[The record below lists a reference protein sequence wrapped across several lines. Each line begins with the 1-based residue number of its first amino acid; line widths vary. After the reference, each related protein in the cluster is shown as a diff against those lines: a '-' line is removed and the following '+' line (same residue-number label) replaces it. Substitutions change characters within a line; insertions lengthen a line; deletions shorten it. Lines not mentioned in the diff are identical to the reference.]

1 MSSTDIFRLDGKR
14 VFITGASSGFGAHFA
29 VVLAAA
35 GATVVLGARRTGKLE
50 ETAARVRAAG
60 GKAETVKLDV
70 SSEASVKAAFDAM
83 PAPDVVIN
91 NAGINIEASTLD
103 LTGDEW
109 DRVVDTNVKGMWMVS
124 REAIR
129 LWINEKRPG
138 NIINIA
144 SILGMRVQSQL
155 AAYTASKAAAIQLT
169 RSLAIDYARH
179 NIRVNAICPGYFE
192 TDINRDWFR
201 TEGGQK
207 MIKRV
212 PFRRLGNLPELDG
225 PLLLLASDA
234 SSYMSGSCVVV
245 DGAHTQST
253 L

>member
-29 VVLAAA
+29 DVLAAA
-35 GATVVLGARRTGKLE
+35 GATVVLGARRAGKLE

-60 GKAETVKLDV
+60 GKAETLKLDV

-109 DRVVDTNVKGMWMVS
+109 DRVVNTNVKGMWMVS

-144 SILGMRVQSQL
+144 SILGLRVQSQL
-155 AAYTASKAAAIQLT
+155 AVYTASKAAAIQLT

>member
-129 LWINEKRPG
+129 LWLNEKRPG

-144 SILGMRVQSQL
+144 SILGLRVQSQL

-179 NIRVNAICPGYFE
+179 SIRVNAICPGYFE

>member
-83 PAPDVVIN
+83 PAPDIVIN

-144 SILGMRVQSQL
+144 SILGLRVQSQL

>member
-1 MSSTDIFRLDGKR
+1 MSCTDIFRLDGKR

-35 GATVVLGARRTGKLE
+35 GATVVLGARRAGKLE

-179 NIRVNAICPGYFE
+179 NIRVNTICPGYFE
-192 TDINRDWFR
+192 TDINRDWFS

-245 DGAHTQST
+245 DGAHTQCT

>member
-144 SILGMRVQSQL
+144 SILGLRVQSQL

>member
-83 PAPDVVIN
+83 PAPDIVIN

-129 LWINEKRPG
+129 LWLNEKRPG

-144 SILGMRVQSQL
+144 SILGLRVQSQL

-179 NIRVNAICPGYFE
+179 SIRVNAICPGYFE

>member
-29 VVLAAA
+29 DVLAAA
-35 GATVVLGARRTGKLE
+35 GATVVLGARRAGKLE

-144 SILGMRVQSQL
+144 SILGLRVQSQL

>member
-29 VVLAAA
+29 DVLAAA

-129 LWINEKRPG
+129 LWLNEKRPG

-144 SILGMRVQSQL
+144 SILGLRVQSQL